1 MVTITHEATA
11 AAAFALSGATL
22 EVLNDKGLI
31 PREEG
36 RLILERAAQNVEGN
50 PPHGWHA
57 AQALRFAKEGPRF
70 AQMPYRRRLHRRT
83 CARSPVGPRT
93 CSSPQAQPQP
103 RKPAQML

>member
-1 MVTITHEATA
+1 MKIALGTGPVARSTHRPSVASIQLAHTALREEVSMVTITHEATA
-11 AAAFALSGATL
+11 AAAFALSVATL

-31 PREEG
+31 SREEG

-70 AQMPYRRRLHRRT
+70 AQMP
-83 CARSPVGPRT
+83 
-93 CSSPQAQPQP
+93 
-103 RKPAQML
+103 